1 VGSALAN
8 LLAEDGQEVIVVTRS
23 GSGPN
28 HKNIRRIAAD
38 ASNVCPRLV
47 PRKSITD

>member
-1 VGSALAN
+1 MSNTHLVVGAGVVGSALAN

-28 HKNIRRIAAD
+28 HKNIKQ
-38 ASNVCPRLV
+38 SF
-47 PRKSITD
+47 KK